1 MGNRLY
7 LTCKNGL
14 NSSIF
19 IQALRKLAK
28 QQNLFLKEKVKEKT
42 EQKLVQVYA
51 LLEEAGEDRKEYQKQ
66 LEEMG
71 NLLDVLECEK
81 ICFSSLP
88 EGNNAETFEEKSEY
102 DISAKYEKQKQIFLL
117 CRREITQKLLK
128 KNLFLFFIF
137 CRNIIFP

>member
-71 NLLDVLECEK
+71 NLLDVLECDK
-81 ICFSSLP
+81 ICFSSF
-88 EGNNAETFEEKSEY
+88 NKH
-102 DISAKYEKQKQIFLL
+102 
-117 CRREITQKLLK
+117 RE
-128 KNLFLFFIF
+128 
-137 CRNIIFP
+137 